1 MTPDD
6 LDITLR
12 LVAATVVG
20 MIIGSNRDLRG
31 RPAGI
36 RTMGLVCL
44 GSAMVA
50 VTAQHIPA
58 LMAYPDALSRVVQ
71 GVIQGVMAGIGFLGA
86 GVLIKGTRHTVYG
99 MTTAAA
105 IWVAAALGIAAGLAS
120 WTVFGVGAGLT
131 LLLLVVLHPVEE
143 WLEKQAQ
150 KRRPPPGQD
159 DDQP

>member
-58 LMAYPDALSRVVQ
+58 LMQHPDALSRVVQ

-86 GVLIKGTRHTVYG
+86 GVLVKGTRHTVYG

-131 LLLLVVLHPVEE
+131 LLLLVVIHPVEV

-150 KRRPPPGQD
+150 KRQGRQVID
-159 DDQP
+159 DEQP